1 MGVGSEIVSGG
12 DTALEERNSLGLE
25 GDTNGEFESVVTT
38 TLLEDLMVEKA
49 LVAREK
55 AANRLLT
62 IHKRGWGRRDTAAEG
77 GRVNHVVVEQR
88 GCVHRLYD
96 LSEA

>member
-1 MGVGSEIVSGG
+1 MGVGSEIVSDG

-25 GDTNGEFESVVTT
+25 GGANGEFESVVTT
-38 TLLEDLMVEKA
+38 TVLEDLVVEKV

-62 IHKRGWGRRDTAAEG
+62 IQG
-77 GRVNHVVVEQR
+77 
-88 GCVHRLYD
+88 
-96 LSEA
+96 